1 MAEGHL
7 LTRLGKGT
15 FVVPTPPCRY
25 RFGLVIP
32 SERVPAEWQK
42 QAQWSHFWTVLI
54 QAADRLS
61 RCGPEQFTV
70 YYGVS
75 GHVDVPDAARLQQD
89 LITGRLAGLILL
101 GLRFSLER
109 MNLPLGNLPCISLI
123 NERPAVI
130 SDLDS
135 FFAGA
140 LDYLLA
146 KGRRRIAVLL
156 RHQQRESGTKLET
169 LFERR
174 GIPLPP
180 HRKQFCWAWSDRE
193 GIANLIQLMLRGPA
207 DERPDGL
214 IIADDHL
221 VPDSTLGI
229 VSSGLRVPP
238 DLDVVAYANFPVPTI
253 SHVPALRRGFDTE
266 AILKAA
272 VALARQPALL
282 PNAEIRIPAVN
293 ADELPHNGSIDPAM
307 LSMAHAQSLVI
318 A

>member
-1 MAEGHL
+1 
-7 LTRLGKGT
+7 
-15 FVVPTPPCRY
+15 
-25 RFGLVIP
+25 VIP

-42 QAQWSHFWTVLI
+42 QTQWSHFWTVLI

-61 RCGPEQFTV
+61 QSGAEQFVV
-70 YYGVS
+70 YYGLS
-75 GHVDVPDAARLQQD
+75 GHVDVPDAVRLQQD
-89 LITGRLAGLILL
+89 LATGRLAGLILL
-101 GLRFSLER
+101 GLRFSIER

-123 NERPAVI
+123 DERPAVI

-140 LDYLLA
+140 LDYLLD

-169 LFERR
+169 LFEER

-207 DERPDGL
+207 EERPDGL

-221 VPDSTLGI
+221 VPDATLGVI
-229 VSSGLRVPP
+229 ASGLRVPS
-238 DLDVVAYANFPVPTI
+238 DLEVVAYANFPVPTI
-253 SHVPALRRGFDTE
+253 SHVPALRRGFDAE

-272 VALARQPALL
+272 VALARHAPLL

-293 ADELPHNGSIDPAM
+293 AEELPHHGNMDPA
-307 LSMAHAQSLVI
+307 LLAAARAPSTVFV
-318 A
+318 